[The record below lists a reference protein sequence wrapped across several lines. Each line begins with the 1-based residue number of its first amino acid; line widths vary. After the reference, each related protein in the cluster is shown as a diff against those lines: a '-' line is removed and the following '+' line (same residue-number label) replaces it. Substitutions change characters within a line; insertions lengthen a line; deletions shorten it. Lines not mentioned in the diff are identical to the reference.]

1 MCFLAFHGWPGL
13 QNVRSCSWF
22 RVAFPLWWGCPVCS
36 SLVLCISLYV
46 HIISLSLLSSLFLTC
61 ARVWDREVRGDT
73 VFFFSLLAA
82 KWMWGVRMVSGWLKK
97 TLMLCWMLVTDCLL
111 TATFLSER
119 HWPKFLILSVVLW
132 TPVQCAMPRVIFS
145 ETAEVC
151 SRCFFLDFLA

>member
-36 SLVLCISLYV
+36 SLVLCISLYA

-97 TLMLCWMLVTDCLL
+97 PLMLCWMLVTDCLL

-119 HWPKFLILSVVLW
+119 HWLNSWSCQWFYALQCS
-132 TPVQCAMPRVIFS
+132 VQCLVSYSVRQQRSA
-145 ETAEVC
+145 
-151 SRCFFLDFLA
+151 LDVSF